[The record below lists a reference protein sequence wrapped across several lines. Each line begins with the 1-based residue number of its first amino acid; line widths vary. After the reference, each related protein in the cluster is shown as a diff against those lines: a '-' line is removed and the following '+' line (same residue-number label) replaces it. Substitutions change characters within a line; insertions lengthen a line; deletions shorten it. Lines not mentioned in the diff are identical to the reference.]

1 MNQYNAY
8 LYSHDGQ
15 DYANDKWDYG
25 LLKEIFDKHEV
36 DQIRVTEIPKGD
48 KAFVVIP
55 GPQTAGNEE
64 LLSNEL
70 NKLSRV
76 ILFINGDEN
85 ARFDVSKI
93 RHSNIEIWIQYPHEK
108 HDQYNKMPIGVP
120 QHLKDNAPEYKEKEY
135 DVYFGGQITHSRR
148 KELALV
154 MPILKNSLYGPTKGF
169 SLGDK
174 PKDYY
179 AKLAS
184 AKIAPCPSG
193 AAVIDTFRFFESIE
207 LLTLPIADKLDPSM
221 TETKFYKKM
230 FGPEFPFQSVDN
242 WNNIEKL
249 LPELLERYPNNMHR
263 VVGWWIKYKRDLGI
277 KIMEQLNA

>member
-25 LLKEIFDKHEV
+25 LLKEIFDKHGV
-36 DQIRVTEIPKGD
+36 DQTRVTEIPKAD

-76 ILFINGDEN
+76 VLFINGDEN

-93 RHSNIEIWIQYPHEK
+93 RHNNIDIWIQYPHEK
-108 HDQYNKMPIGVP
+108 HDQYHKMPIGVP
-120 QHLKDNAPEYKEKEY
+120 QHLKDNVPEYKEKEY

-148 KELALV
+148 KELASV
-154 MPILKNSLYGPTKGF
+154 MPRLNNSLYGPTKGF

-179 AKLAS
+179 AKLSS

-221 TETKFYKKM
+221 KETKFYMKM
-230 FGPEFPFQSVDN
+230 FGPEFPVQSVDN

-249 LPELLERYPNNMHR
+249 LPELLEDYPKNMHR
-263 VVGWWIKYKRDLGI
+263 VVAWWIKYKRDLGI

>member
-1 MNQYNAY
+1 MINAY

-25 LLKEIFDKHEV
+25 LLKEIFDKHGV
-36 DQIRVTEIPKGD
+36 DQLRVTEIPKAD

-55 GPQTAGNEE
+55 GPQTAGSEE

-76 ILFINGDEN
+76 VLFINGDEN

-120 QHLKDNAPEYKEKEY
+120 QHLSDNVPEYKEKEY
-135 DVYFGGQITHSRR
+135 DVYFGGQVTHSRR
-148 KELALV
+148 KELSLI
-154 MPILKNSLYGPTKGF
+154 MPKLKNSLYGPTKGF
-169 SLGDK
+169 SLGDT

-193 AAVIDTFRFFESIE
+193 AAVIDTFRFFEAIE

-221 TETKFYKKM
+221 TETKFYIKM
-230 FGPEFPFQSVDN
+230 FGLEFPVESVDN

-249 LPELLERYPNNMHR
+249 LPELLENYPNNMHR
-263 VVGWWIKYKRDLGI
+263 VVSWWIKYKRDLGI
-277 KIMEQLNA
+277 KIMEQINA

>member
-1 MNQYNAY
+1 MIKAY
-8 LYSHDGQ
+8 LFSFSENDC
-15 DYANDKWDYG
+15 AADKWDYG
-25 LLKEIFDKHEV
+25 LLKEIFTKYEIEQV
-36 DQIRVTEIPKGD
+36 KVTSLPKEER
-48 KAFVVIP
+48 AFVVIP

-76 ILFINGDEN
+76 VLFINGDEN

-120 QHLKDNAPEYKEKEY
+120 QHLNDNAPEYKEKEY

-154 MPILKNSLYGPTKGF
+154 MPKLKNSLYGPTKGF

-179 AKLAS
+179 AKLSS

-207 LLTLPIADKLDPSM
+207 LLTLPIADKLDPGM
-221 TETKFYKKM
+221 TETKFYIKM
-230 FGPEFPFQSVDN
+230 FGPEFPVQSVDN

-249 LPELLERYPNNMHR
+249 LPELLENYPNNMHR